1 MRNLEIVSG
10 SELYVDVDELL
21 NEIQVT
27 QEGDSHSI
35 NAPKYE
41 ILRLMVDV
49 LLKQNEEVD
58 TEMGIYGLNKA
69 SIPFKIAYNTLI
81 NYNILK
87 EK

>member
-1 MRNLEIVSG
+1 MRNLEIVAG

-21 NEIQVT
+21 NRIQVK
-27 QEGDSHSI
+27 QEGDSNSI

-49 LLKQNEEVD
+49 LLTQNEEVD

>member
-1 MRNLEIVSG
+1 MKNLEIVSG
-10 SELYVDVDELL
+10 SQLYVDVDELL
-21 NEIQVT
+21 REIQVI
-27 QEGDSHSI
+27 QEQNDTTI

-41 ILRLMVDV
+41 ILRLMIDV
-49 LLKQNEEVD
+49 LLTQHEEVD

-87 EK
+87 EN

>member
-1 MRNLEIVSG
+1 M
-10 SELYVDVDELL
+10 DVDALL
-21 NEIQVT
+21 KEIQVKQDKDNT
-27 QEGDSHSI
+27 SI

-49 LLKQNEEVD
+49 LLTQNEEVD

-87 EK
+87 EN

>member
-1 MRNLEIVSG
+1 MKNLEIVSG
-10 SELYVDVDELL
+10 SPLYIDVNALL
-21 NEIQVT
+21 REIQVV
-27 QEGDSHSI
+27 QEKDNTTI

-49 LLKQNEEVD
+49 LLTQNEEVD

-87 EK
+87 EN